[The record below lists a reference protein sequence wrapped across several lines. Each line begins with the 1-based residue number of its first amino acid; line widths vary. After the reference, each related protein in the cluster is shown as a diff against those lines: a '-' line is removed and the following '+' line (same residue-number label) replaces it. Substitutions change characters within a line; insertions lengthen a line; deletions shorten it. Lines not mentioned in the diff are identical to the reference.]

1 MMRWLVALLFVASC
15 TSTPADPMAIYF
27 ANTVL
32 VTQPYGET
40 DRILL
45 NADHTY
51 TMYGIRFGT
60 GHGRWSLENNQV
72 CLMPGDTPETSGQKF
87 CNAWSGAHIGDRW
100 TMTVSGQTIPMQIAA
115 GRMGAFSTHP

>member
-1 MMRWLVALLFVASC
+1 MRSVFLALALAAC
-15 TSTPADPMAIYF
+15 TTARADPMAVYF

-51 TMYGIRFGT
+51 TMYGVRFPE
-60 GHGRWSLENNQV
+60 GHGRWAVENNQV
-72 CLMPGDTPETSGQKF
+72 CLMPGDTPETAGQKF
-87 CNAWSGAHIGDRW
+87 CNTWSGAHIGDRW
-100 TMTVSGQTIPMQIAA
+100 TMTVAGQPIPMQIVA
-115 GRMGAFSTHP
+115 GRLGPIPH